1 MSESYEVIANIQRR
15 RILDQLRQDK
25 RIDGRGLLDYRP
37 IQVNPGVIGKA
48 SGSAWVSIGKT
59 QVLVGVKVETGTPYP
74 DKPDAGVLTVNAE
87 LVPIAS
93 PSFEPGPPN
102 EDSVELARVVDRGLR
117 ESQAVDLSKLC
128 VTPGKL
134 VFIVFVDIY
143 ILDHDGNLFD
153 AAALAAIA
161 ALMNT
166 TLRGYTVTEEGTI
179 EYTDATSPLPLQN
192 IPVEVTMVKIGDKL
206 LLDPTIEEEAL
217 IDTQITIATGQ
228 NQEVCAIQKSQVGTF
243 TLDEVHQAM
252 EIATNKADE
261 IRTNVLEAIDN
272 GAT

>member
-1 MSESYEVIANIQRR
+1 MSESYDVIANIQRR
-15 RILDQLRQDK
+15 RILDHLRQDK
-25 RIDGRGLLDYRP
+25 RMDGRGLLDYRP
-37 IQVNPGVIGKA
+37 IQVNPGAIGKA

-93 PSFEPGPPN
+93 PNFEPGPPN

-153 AAALAAIA
+153 TAALAAIL

-166 TLRGYTVTEEGTI
+166 SLRGYTVTDEGTI
-179 EYTDATSPLPLQN
+179 EYTDTISPLPLQN
-192 IPVEVTMVKIGDKL
+192 IPVEVTVVKIGDKL

-217 IDTQITIATGQ
+217 IDTQITIATGE
-228 NQEVCAIQKSQVGTF
+228 NQEVCAIQKSQVGTL

-252 EIATNKADE
+252 EIAKNKADE
-261 IRTNVLEAIDN
+261 IRTKVLEAYR
-272 GAT
+272 

>member
-1 MSESYEVIANIQRR
+1 MSESYDVIANIQRR
-15 RILDQLRQDK
+15 RILDHLRQDK

-128 VTPGKL
+128 ITPGKL

-153 AAALAAIA
+153 AAALASIA

-166 TLRGYTVTEEGTI
+166 TLRGYTVTDEGTI

-192 IPVEVTMVKIGDKL
+192 IPVEVTVVKIGDKL
-206 LLDPTIEEEAL
+206 LLDPNIEEEAL
-217 IDTQITIATGQ
+217 INTQITIATGQ
-228 NQEVCAIQKSQVGTF
+228 NQAVCAIQKSQVGTF

-252 EIATNKADE
+252 EIAKNKADD
-261 IRTNVLEAIDN
+261 IRTNVLEAINN

>member
-1 MSESYEVIANIQRR
+1 MSDSFEVIANIQRR
-15 RILDQLRQDK
+15 RILDHLSQDK
-25 RIDGRGLLDYRP
+25 RIDGRGLLDYRS

-59 QVLVGVKVETGTPYP
+59 QVLVGIKVETGTPYS
-74 DKPDAGVLTVNAE
+74 DKPNAGVLTVNTE

-102 EDSVELARVVDRGLR
+102 ENSVELARVVDRGLR

-128 VTPGKL
+128 IIPGKL

-153 AAALAAIA
+153 AAALAAIL

-166 TLRGYTVTEEGTI
+166 TVRGYTVSDEGTI
-179 EYTDATSPLPLQN
+179 EYTDTTSPLPLQN
-192 IPVEVTMVKIGDKL
+192 IPVEVTVVKIGDKL

-217 IDTQITIATGQ
+217 IDAQITIATGE
-228 NQEVCAIQKSQVGTF
+228 NQEICAIQKSQVGTL

-252 EIATNKADE
+252 EIAKNKADE
-261 IRTNVLEAIDN
+261 LRTNVL
-272 GAT
+272 GAYR

>member
-37 IQVNPGVIGKA
+37 IQVNPRVISKA

-128 VTPGKL
+128 ITPGKL

-166 TLRGYTVTEEGTI
+166 TLRGYTVTDEGTI
-179 EYTDATSPLPLQN
+179 EYTDAASPLPLQN
-192 IPVEVTMVKIGDKL
+192 IPVEVTVVKIGDKL

-217 IDTQITIATGQ
+217 IETQITIATGQ
-228 NQEVCAIQKSQVGTF
+228 NQEVCAIQKSQGGTF

-252 EIATNKADE
+252 EIAKNKADD

>member
-1 MSESYEVIANIQRR
+1 MSDSYEVIANIRRR
-15 RILDQLRQDK
+15 RILDHVREDK

-37 IQVNPGVIGKA
+37 IQVNPGFIGKA

-59 QVLVGVKVETGTPYP
+59 KVLVGIKVETGTPYS
-74 DKPDAGVLTVNAE
+74 DKPDAGVLTVNTE

-93 PSFEPGPPN
+93 PSFEPGPPK

-117 ESQAVDLSKLC
+117 ESQAVDLKKLC
-128 VTPGKL
+128 IIPGKL

-143 ILDHDGNLFD
+143 VLDHDGNLFD
-153 AAALAAIA
+153 TAALAAIL

-166 TLRGYTVTEEGTI
+166 TLRGYTVSDDGTI
-179 EYTDATSPLPLQN
+179 KYTDATSPLPLQN
-192 IPVEVTMVKIGDKL
+192 IPVEVTVVKIGEKL

-228 NQEVCAIQKSQVGTF
+228 DHEVCAIQKSRVGIF
-243 TLDEVHQAM
+243 TRDEILQAM
-252 EIATNKADE
+252 EIAKNKAED
-261 IRTNVLEAIDN
+261 IRTNVL
-272 GAT
+272 GAYR

>member
-1 MSESYEVIANIQRR
+1 MSDSFEVIANIQRR
-15 RILDQLRQDK
+15 RILDHLSQDK
-25 RIDGRGLLDYRP
+25 RIDGRGLLDYRS

-59 QVLVGVKVETGTPYP
+59 KVLVGIKVETGTPYS
-74 DKPDAGVLTVNAE
+74 DKPDAGVLTVNTE

-102 EDSVELARVVDRGLR
+102 ENSVELARVVDRGLR

-128 VTPGKL
+128 IIPGKL

-143 ILDHDGNLFD
+143 VLDHDGNLID
-153 AAALAAIA
+153 AAALAAIL

-166 TLRGYTVTEEGTI
+166 TVRGYTVSDEGTI
-179 EYTDATSPLPLQN
+179 EYTDTTSPLPLQN
-192 IPVEVTMVKIGDKL
+192 IPVEVTVVKIGDKL

-217 IDTQITIATGQ
+217 IDAQITIATGE
-228 NQEVCAIQKSQVGTF
+228 NQEICAIQKSQVGTL

-252 EIATNKADE
+252 EIAKNKADE
-261 IRTNVLEAIDN
+261 LRTNVL
-272 GAT
+272 GAYR